1 MSVTSDIATEL
12 HNIKTSITTALG
24 NKGVTS
30 SGQWKNFKSEIEKIV
45 TIFDISSGTDMS
57 HMFSYRTSLTT
68 VPLFN
73 TGLVT
78 NMSYMFSGCTS
89 LTTVPAFNTGAVTN
103 MNNMFYNCTSLTT
116 VPAFN
121 TSAVASMSYMFS
133 GCTSLTT
140 VDMFGMKVS
149 FNLTSCTRL
158 STEEINK
165 IFNNCGQA
173 APGAIITLP
182 NTDNAKSADNS
193 IATAKGWTIAYA

>member
-12 HNIKTSITTALG
+12 HNIKTSITTAIG

-73 TGLVT
+73 TSSVT
-78 NMSYMFSGCTS
+78 NMSYMFSGCIS
-89 LTTVPAFNTGAVTN
+89 LTTVPLFNTSRVAN
-103 MNNMFYNCTSLTT
+103 MSNMFFNCTSLTT
-116 VPAFN
+116 VPAFD
-121 TSAVASMSYMFS
+121 TSRVTNMNNMFFN
-133 GCTSLTT
+133 CTSLTT
-140 VDMFGMKVS
+140 VDIYLMKVS
-149 FNLTSCTRL
+149 FDLKSCTRL

-173 APGAIITLP
+173 VSGATITLP
-182 NTDNAKSADNS
+182 NTDTAKAADNS
-193 IATAKGWTIAYA
+193 IATAKGWTIVYA

>member
-12 HNIKTSITTALG
+12 HNIKSSITTALG

-30 SGQWKNFKSEIEKIV
+30 SGRWANFKSEIEKIV

-73 TGLVT
+73 TSRVT
-78 NMSYMFSGCTS
+78 DMSYMFSGCRS
-89 LTTVPAFNTGAVTN
+89 LTTVPAFDTSRVTN
-103 MNNMFYNCTSLTT
+103 TNS
-116 VPAFN
+116 
-121 TSAVASMSYMFS
+121 MFS
-133 GCTSLTT
+133 NCTSLTT
-140 VDMFGMKVS
+140 VDMYGMKVS
-149 FNLTSCTRL
+149 FDLRSCTRL

-173 APGAIITLP
+173 VSEATITLP
-182 NTDNAKSADNS
+182 NTDAVKAADNS
-193 IATAKGWTIAYA
+193 IATAKGWTIVYA